1 MFLRVFIDVKGRYLQ
16 VFQQKN
22 NFQVL
27 VIFENEN
34 FGESALHK
42 LAAEI
47 DNFWNLTSKNICIG
61 FQKSKKVLTH
71 CTLTSSNQGLAKR
84 EKKFLF

>member
-1 MFLRVFIDVKGRYLQ
+1 MFLRVSIDVKGRYLQ

-47 DNFWNLTSKNICIG
+47 DNFWNLTSKNICEG
-61 FQKSKKVLTH
+61 FQKSKKYKIT
-71 CTLTSSNQGLAKR
+71 AP
-84 EKKFLF
+84 

>member
-1 MFLRVFIDVKGRYLQ
+1 MFLRVSIDVKGRYLQ

-34 FGESALHK
+34 FGESAPHK

-47 DNFWNLTSKNICIG
+47 DNFWNLTSKNIFVG
-61 FQKSKKVLTH
+61 FQKLKKVLNH

-84 EKKFLF
+84 EKDFLF